1 MRGKIE
7 VVQSGDRKK
16 AGKNQILSFGSNL
29 GLCSFSKSQIKATA
43 MAAVDDGLAIYYR

>member
-1 MRGKIE
+1 VRGKIE

-29 GLCSFSKSQIKATA
+29 GLCSFSKVSFSFIKISFN
-43 MAAVDDGLAIYYR
+43 VRI